1 MTKTP
6 AEILH
11 YLITHAEYEEPIA
24 LTPLRLE
31 SPEPLT
37 PEDVAEIHRLV
48 RYVPALLV
56 NLRGLEWYIEE
67 PYSFYKHI
75 QPLID
80 LHWIS
85 CAGYDHMALTKRRE
99 NDTCIGLVLHQKV
112 VDGRLEALQFLRFWI
127 GPNPNEAKQN
137 EQEIA

>member
-11 YLITHAEYEEPIA
+11 YLITHAEYEEPIS

-31 SPEPLT
+31 SFALLM
-37 PEDVAEIHRLV
+37 PEDVTEIHRLV

-56 NLRGLEWYIEE
+56 NVRGLEWYTEE
-67 PYSFYKHI
+67 PYSFCKHI

-80 LHWIS
+80 LHWIA
-85 CAGYDHMALTKRRE
+85 CAGYDHMSLTKRRE
-99 NDTCIGLVLHQKV
+99 NDACIGLVLKHKV
-112 VDGRLEALQFLRFWI
+112 VDGRLEALPFLRFWI

-137 EQEIA
+137 DREIA

>member
-11 YLITHAEYEEPIA
+11 YLITHAEYEAPIS

-37 PEDVAEIHRLV
+37 PEDVTEIHRLV

-56 NLRGLEWYIEE
+56 HVSGLERYTEE
-67 PYSFYKHI
+67 QYSFYKHI
-75 QPLID
+75 LPLID
-80 LHWIS
+80 RGWIS
-85 CAGYDHMALTKRRE
+85 CTGYDYMSLTRRRE
-99 NDTCIGLVLHQKV
+99 NDACIGLVLHQKLV
-112 VDGRLEALQFLRFWI
+112 NGFCETGRFLRFWI
-127 GPNPNEAKQN
+127 GQNPNEAKQS
-137 EQEIA
+137 

>member
-6 AEILH
+6 ADILH
-11 YLITHAEYEEPIA
+11 YLITHAEYEEPIS

-37 PEDVAEIHRLV
+37 PEDVTEIHRLV

-56 NLRGLEWYIEE
+56 DLCEFAKYIGER
-67 PYSFYKHI
+67 YSFYRHI

-80 LHWIS
+80 LRWIS
-85 CAGYDHMALTKRRE
+85 CAGYDHMSLTKRRE
-99 NDTCIGLVLHQKV
+99 NDICIGLVLHQKV
-112 VDGRLEALQFLRFWI
+112 VDGRLEALPFLRFWI
-127 GPNPNEAKQN
+127 GPNPNEARQN
-137 EQEIA
+137 EREIA